1 MAVTIKDVAKKA
13 GVATST
19 VSRTLQDSP
28 SISVKTKQRVRQ
40 VMDEIGYRPNLTARG
55 LVNRTTRTIGVILP
69 VSQGEAF
76 QNTFFLSMIRGI
88 SKACNEK
95 RYMVSIASGTTEAE
109 LLESIQTMSQGGR
122 VDGFIVLYSKKDDPV
137 IEYLHQE
144 KVPFAM
150 IGKPYK
156 YENEML
162 YVDNDNVIAGKDAA
176 NYLLQLGHQKIVFI
190 GEDTKQMVIRER
202 LKGYSEALEDVG
214 IAVKPEWILDV
225 TLPEAAYREKMQQLF
240 GSKNFPTG
248 IVASDDLIAV
258 NMIYL
263 LSDFGLKIPTD
274 VSIIGFNNSIFS
286 EKSQPELTSIDLH
299 TDSLTSQTVYQLI
312 ELIENKQPLAVKMIL
327 PHQIVERQSCKK
339 VEQSVE

>member
-28 SISVKTKQRVRQ
+28 SISEKTKQNVRR

-55 LVNRTTRTIGVILP
+55 LVNQTTQTIGVILP
-69 VSQGEAF
+69 VSHGEAF
-76 QNTFFLSMIRGI
+76 QNTFFLSLLRGI

-95 RYMVSIASGTTEAE
+95 KYMVAIASGTTEEE
-109 LLESIQTMSQGGR
+109 LLESIQTMAKGGR
-122 VDGFIVLYSKKDDPV
+122 VDGFIVLYSKKDDSV
-137 IEYLHQE
+137 IEYLHRE

-176 NYLLQLGHQKIVFI
+176 NYLVQLGHQKIAFI
-190 GEDTKQMVIRER
+190 GEDAKQMVIRER
-202 LKGYSEALEDVG
+202 LAGYTQALEEADIPVNQ
-214 IAVKPEWILDV
+214 ELILDV
-225 TLPEAAYREKMQQLF
+225 TLPEAAYQEKMHELF
-240 GSKNFPTG
+240 SHSDFPTG
-248 IVASDDLIAV
+248 IVASDDLIAL
-258 NMIYL
+258 NMISL
-263 LSDFGLKIPTD
+263 LSNYGLKVPTN
-274 VSIIGFNNSIFS
+274 VSIIGFNNSIFA

-299 TDSLTSQTVYQLI
+299 TNSLTSQTVYQLI
-312 ELIENKQPLAVKMIL
+312 NQIEGKQSLAVKMIL
-327 PHQIVERQSCKK
+327 PHQIIERQSCQ
-339 VEQSVE
+339 ERDA